1 MAASSEGFEFNQF
14 VFDAPGGEISSQMI
28 KWNQKGNTTCQVL
41 SWQHYQRE
49 KIKCWWEHT
58 KPNELYHHHPSN
70 EVAYNINKINTAA
83 PCLAL
88 LFTLI
93 RYHFVQVMVGLHK
106 IILLVQKQL
115 SCTSVAKKVHANC
128 KYVDEDDHHQAWR
141 DQTCHSAMVVL
152 SLPPKPLD
160 TPRRAQTTSLM

>member
-1 MAASSEGFEFNQF
+1 MAASSGGFEFNQF
-14 VFDAPGGEISSQMI
+14 VFDAPSGEISSQMI

-41 SWQHYQRE
+41 SWQHYLRE
-49 KIKCWWEHT
+49 KINCWWEHT
-58 KPNELYHHHPSN
+58 KANELYHHHPSN

-93 RYHFVQVMVGLHK
+93 RYHFVQAMVGLHK

-115 SCTSVAKKVHANC
+115 SCTAGAKILHANC
-128 KYVDEDDHHQAWR
+128 KYVDHQRLERSDLSFRHGFLESSSKAKESTN
-141 DQTCHSAMVVL
+141 DVV
-152 SLPPKPLD
+152 D
-160 TPRRAQTTSLM
+160 VTAA